1 MLGRAKATMPSR
13 QADLDLNKKSACRK
27 NQNKRAAAI
36 ILDGPCL
43 AFAIPGAIS
52 IIAKAI
58 HRSSALSQRTGM
70 NCALAGA
77 PAAIFKPAR

>member
-1 MLGRAKATMPSR
+1 VPVAVLPTAKS
-13 QADLDLNKKSACRK
+13 LSAFSLKPQSDR
-27 NQNKRAAAI
+27 
-36 ILDGPCL
+36 LL